1 MHIAFHPLSW
11 INKISN
17 YLVFMKLSLDEIDLK
32 ILKRLQENGKITNL
46 QLSKEIGLSPAPTL
60 ERVKK
65 LEKSGLIKSYHA
77 LVDEKALGVNITI
90 FMQISL
96 VRQMS
101 DAIENF
107 IQKINAIDEVVE
119 CYNVTGNSDYLL
131 KIMVKDIPEFDK
143 LIKEKLGDIQ
153 EISKMQ
159 SMVVLSQAK
168 DSKIVPYDY

>member
-1 MHIAFHPLSW
+1 
-11 INKISN
+11 
-17 YLVFMKLSLDEIDLK
+17 MKLSLDEIDLK

-77 LVDEKALGVNITI
+77 LVDEKELGINITI

-101 DAIENF
+101 DAIDNF
-107 IQKINAIDEVVE
+107 IQKITQIDEVVE
-119 CYNVTGNSDYLL
+119 CYNVTGSADYLL
-131 KIMVKDIPEFDK
+131 KIMVKDIPSFDK
-143 LIKEKLGDIQ
+143 LIKEKLGAIE

-159 SMVVLSQAK
+159 SMVVLSKTK

>member
-1 MHIAFHPLSW
+1 
-11 INKISN
+11 
-17 YLVFMKLSLDEIDLK
+17 MKLSLDEIDLQ

-77 LVDEKALGVNITI
+77 LVDEKALGINITI

-96 VRQMS
+96 VRQMR
-101 DAIENF
+101 DAITNF
-107 IQKINAIDEVVE
+107 IEKINQIEEIVE
-119 CYNVTGNSDYLL
+119 CYNVTGSSDYLL
-131 KIMVKDIPEFDK
+131 KIMVKDIPAFDR
-143 LIKEKLGDIQ
+143 LIKEKLGAIE

-159 SMVVLSQAK
+159 SMVVLSKVK

>member
-1 MHIAFHPLSW
+1 
-11 INKISN
+11 
-17 YLVFMKLSLDEIDLK
+17 
-32 ILKRLQENGKITNL
+32 NL

>member
-1 MHIAFHPLSW
+1 
-11 INKISN
+11 
-17 YLVFMKLSLDEIDLK
+17 MKLSLDEIDLK